1 MSSRAHFWLRIG
13 GISLI
18 LIAQFLPRFVSRD
31 ASQSAEKHGQQKVA
45 QLANR

>member
-1 MSSRAHFWLRIG
+1 MSSRAHFWLRFG
-13 GISLI
+13 GITLI

-31 ASQSAEKHGQQKVA
+31 ASQPHEKTKVA